1 MIKGLRCPN
10 CDTTVHK
17 DTIIDFLLNK
27 KASHLRCKNAF
38 CNIRWNRSALEANKA
53 QFLGSPPPKPTPK
66 PVEAPVKVAVVKM
79 TLPAHL
85 TTDVVKRVAVP
96 VAPTTGNWLDRI
108 RTIAQHHAQTNGV
121 VSIDDL
127 RLWADIHKDH
137 PTSSSSWGSVFQ
149 GDQWKKVSEKNS
161 TYTKSRSR
169 KVSVWA
175 LKAAHRVAVGA

>member
-17 DTIIDFLLNK
+17 DTIIDFLLSK

-53 QFLGSPPPKPTPK
+53 QFLGAEAPKPAPK
-66 PVEAPVKVAVVKM
+66 PVEASVKVAMTKMVV
-79 TLPAHL
+79 PAH
-85 TTDVVKRVAVP
+85 TTVDVVKRAGMP
-96 VAPTTGNWLDRI
+96 VTPTTGSWLDRI

-137 PTSSSSWGSVFQ
+137 PTSSSSWGAVFQ

-161 TYTKSRSR
+161 TYAKSRSR

-175 LKAAHRVAVGA
+175 LRTPARVSA